1 MTEETEH
8 GTTES
13 KAIDQQQACS
23 PWVLLREVVAKDQG
37 AVDEIKHIEPRYT
50 PPQAMIDLHGRIAAC
65 LAAEKEIEQLL
76 HSARCIADREGKDTN
91 WSAFA
96 ASLQKIGI
104 SGITARTYRAFE
116 ANAKDQATDGA

>member
-1 MTEETEH
+1 MN
-8 GTTES
+8 
-13 KAIDQQQACS
+13 KDQLDNATKPRSVDQKQACS

-37 AVDEIKHIEPRYT
+37 AVDEIKHIEPRYN
-50 PPQAMIDLHGRIAAC
+50 PPPAMIDLHARIAVC
-65 LAAEKEIEQLL
+65 LDAEKEIEQLL
-76 HSARCIADREGKDTN
+76 HSAKCIADREGRDTN

-116 ANAKDQATDGA
+116 ANSL